1 MTNVER
7 MNFVI
12 WAGKRDPL
20 FTQSRKAYVQA
31 LWDWR
36 KIARKDPTV
45 DKVIKSCYN

>member
-12 WAGKRDPL
+12 WAGKRDPK
-20 FTQSRKAYVQA
+20 FTQSRRAYTQA

-36 KIARKDPTV
+36 QVVRQSPMLRRVIAPAG
-45 DKVIKSCYN
+45 

>member
-12 WAGKRDPL
+12 WASKRDPL
-20 FTQSRKAYVQA
+20 FTQSRRAYVQA

-36 KIARKDPTV
+36 GVVRKDP
-45 DKVIKSCYN
+45 KLARVIG

>member
-1 MTNVER
+1 MSNVER

-36 KIARKDPTV
+36 TV
-45 DKVIKSCYN
+45 VRGNPKLRRVIG

>member
-12 WAGKRDPL
+12 WAAKRDPK
-20 FTQSRKAYVQA
+20 FTQSRRAYVQA

-36 KIARKDPTV
+36 KVVRKDPMMSR
-45 DKVIKSCYN
+45 VIG